1 MDKEVRLIGSQGE
14 QLGIVPIS
22 QAREMALNLNL
33 DLVKVADK
41 AVPPV
46 CKILD
51 YGKYKFEMS
60 KRDKESKK
68 NQRTAEIKE
77 VRLSVNIDTHDFNTK
92 VAHASRFAGNGD
104 KIKVSIRFRGREMG
118 HPEIGYDL
126 MNRFAQACEEFAIVD
141 RPAKLEGRSMM
152 MFLSSRPQSSKSGSD
167 AKSKKEES
175 NIDSKNTQTVESISQ
190 NIENSKEKGS
200 DGVIDVI

>member
-1 MDKEVRLIGSQGE
+1 MRLIGSQGE

-22 QAREMALNLNL
+22 KAREMALNLNL

-60 KRDKESKK
+60 KREKESKK
-68 NQRTAEIKE
+68 NQRTAELKE
-77 VRLSVNIDTHDFNTK
+77 VRLSVNIDIHDFNTK
-92 VAHASRFAGNGD
+92 VSHAKRFTDNGD
-104 KIKVSIRFRGREMG
+104 KVKVSIRFRGREMG
-118 HPEIGYDL
+118 HPEIGHDL

-141 RPAKLEGRSMM
+141 RPAKLEGRSMV
-152 MFLSSRPQSSKSGSD
+152 MFLSSKPQSTKSGSS
-167 AKSKKEES
+167 AKIQKEKI
-175 NIDSKNTQTVESISQ
+175 NNTVEKIQ
-190 NIENSKEKGS
+190 NTENASE
-200 DGVIDVI
+200 